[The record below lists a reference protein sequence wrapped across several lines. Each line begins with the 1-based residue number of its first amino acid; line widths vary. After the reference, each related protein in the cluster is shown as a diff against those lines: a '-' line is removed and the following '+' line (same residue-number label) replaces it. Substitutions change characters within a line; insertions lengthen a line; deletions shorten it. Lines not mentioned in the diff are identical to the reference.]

1 MRKGMIKIQVTPSTV
16 QDNGIYL
23 QITATNPSNPIRN
36 IRVIMPGFEHTA
48 ERMPFHPL
56 FLDSI
61 RKYKTLRFMDWA
73 LTNNA
78 QDVEFS
84 NRTRPNFVSQ
94 AWRGVSLEYMILLPN
109 MMKASPW
116 FCIPHTASDDYI
128 SKYASLVKRTL
139 QEDVQIFLEHSNEV

>member
-1 MRKGMIKIQVTPSTV
+1 MQRDLQLHYPSGVYTCFYEGDGNITFGFDAKVISMRKGMIKTQVTPSTV

-36 IRVIMPGFEHTA
+36 IRVIMPGFKHTA

-84 NRTRPNFVSQ
+84 NRIRPNFVSQ
-94 AWRGVSLEYMILLPN
+94 AWRGKTHLPILMQLESLHMLIVEI
-109 MMKASPW
+109 
-116 FCIPHTASDDYI
+116 
-128 SKYASLVKRTL
+128 
-139 QEDVQIFLEHSNEV
+139 